1 VDLSALIFV
10 ALAVAWA
17 VYLVPKALRAHEAGE
32 ASRGVE
38 SFSGRLRVL
47 SRRAPAEDE
56 ARAETPTPPVR
67 RGASPA
73 ARRRRVLGGVLVA
86 LLGFVV
92 LAAAGVLAWGWIAV
106 PLVVLVA
113 WLVACRLMVRNAPA
127 RRPAAS
133 PRSADDRSDDRPASS
148 VVEPGEPQ
156 RARVE
161 TPAPEAQAVPT
172 DDHTDHTD
180 RTDEIAQVPVEFD
193 PETGAPIKWD
203 PVPVTL
209 PTYVAK
215 EPAARR
221 SVSSIDLDS
230 TGVWT
235 SGRSEADSALA
246 READESARK
255 VRAARRERDAAE
267 LDERRRA
274 SGS

>member
-47 SRRAPAEDE
+47 TRRAPAEE
-56 ARAETPTPPVR
+56 ARPDTAVRPVP

-73 ARRRRVLGGVLVA
+73 ARRRRVLGLVLVGLVA
-86 LLGFVV
+86 VAV
-92 LAAAGVLAWGWIAV
+92 LAATGVLAWGWIAV

-113 WLVACRLMVRNAPA
+113 WLVACRLMVRNAAPA
-127 RRPAAS
+127 RRA
-133 PRSADDRSDDRPASS
+133 
-148 VVEPGEPQ
+148 
-156 RARVE
+156 
-161 TPAPEAQAVPT
+161 TPAPATPAPASQVEVRGAPATSLETPGPVSDPAPVAVP
-172 DDHTDHTD
+172 DDH
-180 RTDEIAQVPVEFD
+180 TDEIAQVPVEFD
-193 PETGAPIKWD
+193 PETGAPIRWD

-221 SVSSIDLDS
+221 TVSTIDLDS

-246 READESARK
+246 REAEESARK
-255 VRAARRERDAAE
+255 VRAARRERDEAE